1 MDDPGDTV
9 PRPLFDSGPDTD
21 WGNPS
26 APRTMEVLSPT
37 MIDALRRL
45 APAEGEAPDLLEVVA
60 CCLRLR
66 EPLLLSVVVDGWVW
80 PLTLYP
86 GAWLYRAPVDWRKAP
101 PAGLWSARLLAC
113 EPPAVDAPKPGP
125 GGAVGR
131 SRPLPPCHYP
141 LGGLLW
147 SLALLGP
154 SQRLLG
160 ALAGQESFRAIDSG
174 RDPGGSDPTG
184 ALGSVVARLLAAPAG
199 IAEISRWPGMDPMR
213 AARLL
218 NGLYLQGRLVAE
230 DGPLDPDGEYPS
242 AWSDTVP
249 SRWPMQGTY
258 VPTRARRGNA
268 R

>member
-1 MDDPGDTV
+1 MNDPGDTV
-9 PRPLFDSGPDTD
+9 PRPLLDSGADTD
-21 WGNPS
+21 WGDAGS
-26 APRTMEVLSPT
+26 SRSLAVLSPAV
-37 MIDALRRL
+37 IDALRHL
-45 APAEGEAPDLLEVVA
+45 APTEGDAPDLLEVVA
-60 CCLRLR
+60 CCLRLH

-86 GAWLYRAPVDWRKAP
+86 RAWLYRAPVDWRKAP
-101 PAGLWSARLLAC
+101 PAGLRSARLLSC
-113 EPPAVDAPKPGP
+113 EPPLADAP
-125 GGAVGR
+125 ALGR
-131 SRPLPPCHYP
+131 GERTHPLPPCHYP

-154 SQRLLG
+154 RQTLLA
-160 ALAGQESFRAIDSG
+160 ALADQASFRVIDSG
-174 RDPGGSDPTG
+174 RDPAGAGLSG
-184 ALGSVVARLLAAPAG
+184 ALGSVVARLLAEPAG
-199 IAEISRWPGMDPMR
+199 IAAIGRWPGMDPIR

-230 DGPLDPDGEYPS
+230 DGPLDPDERHPS

-258 VPTRARRGNA
+258 VPSRARRRSA

>member
-21 WGNPS
+21 WSDAS
-26 APRTMEVLSPT
+26 APRTMAVLSPT
-37 MIDALRRL
+37 MIDALRHL
-45 APAEGEAPDLLEVVA
+45 TPAEGGAPDLLEVVA

-86 GAWLYRAPVDWRKAP
+86 GAWMYRAPVDWRKAP
-101 PAGLWSARLLAC
+101 PAGLWAARLLAC
-113 EPPAVDAPKPGP
+113 EPPAVDAPVL
-125 GGAVGR
+125 ARRGR
-131 SRPLPPCHYP
+131 ARQFPPCHYP

-154 SQRLLG
+154 RQGLLG
-160 ALAGQESFRAIDSG
+160 ALAGQEFFRVFETEREPDATRPS
-174 RDPGGSDPTG
+174 G
-184 ALGSVVARLLAAPAG
+184 ALGSVVTRLLAVPATL
-199 IAEISRWPGMDPMR
+199 AEIARWPGMDPMR

-218 NGLYLQGRLVAE
+218 NGLYLQGRLVAD
-230 DGPLDPDGEYPS
+230 DGPLNPDDEHPS

-258 VPTRARRGNA
+258 VPTRPRRGAA